1 MEIEYKLL
9 YLHKEREHI
18 TKLLDNTIVYESV
31 LFNMYVTKMKFIN
44 NQINLQMDSIKQF
57 EEITGQFLDKER
69 KQLECWHDQENDSYN
84 KQLNELDD
92 KIELYNM
99 IIKTINDNI
108 LDHKNQLVKITQ
120 RIFV

>member
-18 TKLLDNTIVYESV
+18 TKLLDNTIVYE
-31 LFNMYVTKMKFIN
+31 
-44 NQINLQMDSIKQF
+44 DSIKQF